1 MYSFDCLP
9 KSPFLSEVCMQVCR
23 KLTRVSPKNKGA
35 SSLPSLQFLAVAV
48 HLPATEV
55 LEKEHVHKV

>member
-35 SSLPSLQFLAVAV
+35 SSLQFLTVAV